1 MKIVLSLIVAAIAF
15 VVGYMIE
22 PKIRYELTGKPEN
35 FVKTSVPAKAGVA
48 PVVSAEPTVP
58 ISPEVLIQ
66 PTEPTMPE
74 VVEQPVTPNEPG
86 VAVVEPEVAV
96 VESTAPAEPI
106 VPTEP
111 EPVAPPVVSVGS
123 GDVVAIMKASIAARE
138 IQEFSADQV
147 LEWTAGQPETVDG
160 ASYETGNLTYQSETV
175 FGTKNIQAK
184 ALIQSGKV
192 VRWVWPKSGMEI
204 K

>member
-15 VVGYMIE
+15 VVGYTIE

-35 FVKTSVPAKAGVA
+35 FVKTSAPAKAGVA
-48 PVVSAEPTVP
+48 PVVPAEPTVP
-58 ISPEVLIQ
+58 TPPEVLIQ
-66 PTEPTMPE
+66 PVEPTVPE
-74 VVEQPVTPNEPG
+74 VVEQPVTPTVP
-86 VAVVEPEVAV
+86 VTPIEPEVAV
-96 VESTAPAEPI
+96 LEPTTPVEPI

-111 EPVAPPVVSVGS
+111 EPVAPPVVSAGS
-123 GDVVAIMKASIAARE
+123 GDVVAIMKSSIAARE

>member
-1 MKIVLSLIVAAIAF
+1 MKIVFSLIVAAIAF

-35 FVKTSVPAKAGVA
+35 FVKTSVPAKADVA
-48 PVVSAEPTVP
+48 PVVPAEPKVP
-58 ISPEVLIQ
+58 TPPEVLIQ
-66 PTEPTMPE
+66 HVEPTMPE
-74 VVEQPVTPNEPG
+74 VVEQPVTPTVP
-86 VAVVEPEVAV
+86 VTPIQPEVAV
-96 VESTAPAEPI
+96 VEPTPPVEPI
-106 VPTEP
+106 EP
-111 EPVAPPVVSVGS
+111 AEPVAPPVVSVGS

-160 ASYETGNLTYQSETV
+160 GSYETGNLTYQSETV